1 MTSCRRQRLLLWFP
15 ATLWRSRSIPPQK
28 EYAGALSDARTIEV
42 KIRLRPDEL
51 TMIEEQMAKVG
62 TSNREN
68 YIRRMATEGSIR
80 TLDMNEIKKLN
91 RLLAAYGNNLNQIAK
106 RLNSTGRLYE
116 VDMQDIVTQF
126 HTLVEQ
132 VKKVEYRLLE
142 KAV

>member
-1 MTSCRRQRLLLWFP
+1 M
-15 ATLWRSRSIPPQK
+15 
-28 EYAGALSDARTIEV
+28 SDARTIEV

-51 TMIEEQMAKVG
+51 AMIEEQMAKVG

-80 TLDMNEIKKLN
+80 TLDMSEIKQLN
-91 RLLAAYGNNLNQIAK
+91 RLLAAYGNNLNQIAR

-126 HTLVEQ
+126 HALVEQ

-142 KAV
+142 EAA